1 MASKELD
8 GITYFKELCECGKGI
23 IETKREYWSY
33 CNWNGGDEIRNY
45 VSPCPICG
53 SKSPMKRIDFN
64 TENLKECTNERLNF
78 EFDCLTK
85 HLDDEPSYHII
96 DGKTIELHGYSY
108 YTYFLALIINE
119 QLKRGDE

>member
-8 GITYFKELCECGKGI
+8 GIRYYKKLCECGKGI
-23 IETKREYWSY
+23 IETKTEFWSY
-33 CNWNGGDEIRNY
+33 CNWNGGFETRDY

-53 SKSPMKRIDFN
+53 SKTPMKRIDFY

-78 EFDCLTK
+78 EFDCLAK
-85 HLDDEPSYHII
+85 YLDYNPA
-96 DGKTIELHGYSY
+96 Y

-119 QLKRGDE
+119 QLRRGDK